1 VDVTES
7 PDFTWLFLKM
17 MAGLVLVLV
26 LAVVLA
32 LIRNALGTQQIPPN
46 PVVTGLAIINRYP
59 VGRSSHLLLVKV
71 AARYLLLG
79 ASESSVNLVTELS
92 KEEGEGLEK

>member
-1 VDVTES
+1 MTES

-26 LAVVLA
+26 LAVVLVRFV
-32 LIRNALGTQQIPPN
+32 LPRTRMGRGGKGSWLTVID
-46 PVVTGLAIINRYP
+46 RYP

-79 ASESSVNLVTELS
+79 ASESSVNLVTEIS
-92 KEEGEGLEK
+92 KEEGESLEK